1 MALEQSGFTV
11 TFAND
16 ISPVKRRMYEENFGG
31 QEFLQADIRDLGGV
45 DVPTVDLATASFPC
59 TDLSIAGNRAGLK
72 GRESGLLGDFLR
84 ILEEMGDRRPRFLL
98 IENVSGF
105 ATSDKGR
112 DVVRTL
118 EFLSGLGYSSDIVA
132 LDARRFVPQSRPRI
146 FILCD
151 REVPEECFQGNSLLR
166 PAWASA
172 LLMNNPSIR
181 SYSPS
186 LPIPPDHASETLED
200 IVELFDSDSAIWW
213 DAERMRSFFSGMSQ
227 LNLSR
232 TEAMRTGTSLTHSTA
247 FRRTRNGR
255 AVWEIRRD
263 NISGCLRTARG
274 GSSKQAVVEG
284 GQGRIRVRWM
294 TAREYARLQGAPDF
308 AWGEASDV
316 QARFALG
323 DAVCVPAVAWLLQH
337 FSEHLSAQPL
347 QRETALA

>member
-1 MALEQSGFTV
+1 
-11 TFAND
+11 
-16 ISPVKRRMYEENFGG
+16 MYEENFGS
-31 QEFLQADIRDLGGV
+31 QEFLQADIRDLHGA

-59 TDLSIAGNRAGLK
+59 TDLSVAGNRAGLK

-105 ATSDKGR
+105 ATSDNGR

-118 EFLSGLGYSSDIVA
+118 EFLSGLGYFSDIVA

-151 REVPEECFQGNSLLR
+151 REVPEECFQGSSLLR
-166 PAWASA
+166 PAWAST

-181 SYSPS
+181 SYSSS
-186 LPIPPDHASETLED
+186 LPIPPDRASETLED
-200 IVELFDSDSAIWW
+200 VIESFDSDSPIWW
-213 DAERMRSFFSGMSQ
+213 DAERMHSFFDGMSQ

-232 TEAMRTGTSLTHSTA
+232 THTMRTGAILTHATA
-247 FRRTRNGR
+247 FRRTRHGR
-255 AVWEIRRD
+255 AVWEIRSD
-263 NISGCLRTARG
+263 KISGCLRTARG

-284 GQGRIRVRWM
+284 GQGKIRVRWM

-308 AWGEASDV
+308 NWGEASEV

-337 FSEHLSAQPL
+337 FSKHISSMPL
-347 QRETALA
+347 QREMAQA